1 MADAASTRDT
11 NLPAELTSFVG
22 RRAERAELKSLLA
35 DSRLVTLTGFGGVG
49 KTRLALRIAGEL
61 RRAFADGITFVSLGE
76 VNDPDW
82 LPHAVA
88 SALGI
93 EGRSTRTAPGSLVEY
108 LDSRELLLIMDN
120 CEHVVDA
127 AAMLVDTL
135 LRTCPRL
142 RVLATSREALRIRG
156 ESVHAVAPLTV
167 PASGDQTTPLHQFEA
182 VTLFVDRAKAV
193 VPEFSLT
200 EANRDAV
207 ARICRKLEGIP
218 LAVELAA
225 VRLRAMSPR
234 ELAAHQ
240 TERWELLTQGS
251 RTAPDRQRTMAA
263 CIDWSFDLC
272 TEAEQDV
279 WARVAVFAG
288 GFEHDAAEAVCAGRE
303 DTSEPL
309 ADLALALVEKSI
321 LTAQDVGD
329 HMRYRMLP
337 PLRERGLRR
346 LRQLGELTAVRRRHR
361 DFYVDL
367 AERVHDE
374 WVTPA
379 QVDWIKRLRREEGN
393 MSAALEF
400 CELEPG
406 EAEPGLRMG
415 AHLLEF
421 GLADGLFRPGR
432 LWFTRLLPHAPEPS
446 LTRALALRT
455 AAYWT
460 VMQGDLDS
468 AAELIEE
475 GEAIADRIG
484 EPAKTHMKL
493 VRAFLTMFRG
503 DMAGATALYDEALAG
518 FRALGDKAQA
528 AHALAHAALAHT
540 FIGDIERA
548 LARHEEC
555 LAITEPAGE
564 SWYRSYSLWI
574 AGLATW
580 AAGDVAKALEL
591 ERECL
596 ELKRAMNEK
605 LGIGLVLEAIAWI
618 IAGEQ
623 PERATALLGAAQNQ
637 WDSTETSTA
646 ALPGLFAFHVR
657 CEAFLREKLGVEGY
671 ERAWRTGTVLSADDA
686 VDYARDDSRSDA
698 PKAKP
703 KKDAAGPDAIE
714 VLTHRE
720 KQIAGLVAQ
729 GLTNRDIAT
738 QLVISKRT
746 AETHVEH
753 ILTKLGFT
761 SRHQITAWM
770 AEQQTPQGTSV
781 NR

>member
-22 RRAERAELKSLLA
+22 RRAERAELKSLLT

-61 RRAFADGITFVSLGE
+61 RRAFADGVTFVSLGE

-108 LDSRELLLIMDN
+108 LASRELLLIMDN

-142 RVLATSREALRIRG
+142 RVLATSRAALRIRG
-156 ESVHAVAPLTV
+156 ESVHAVAPLTI
-167 PASGDQTTPLHQFEA
+167 PANGDQTTPLHQFEA
-182 VTLFVDRAKAV
+182 VTLFIDRAKAV

-200 EANRDAV
+200 QANRDAV
-207 ARICRKLEGIP
+207 ARICRKLEGVP

-225 VRLRAMSPR
+225 VRLRAMTPQ
-234 ELAAHQ
+234 ELAANL

-279 WARVAVFAG
+279 WTRVAVFAG

-321 LTAQDVGD
+321 LTAHDVGD

-346 LRQLGELTAVRRRHR
+346 LRQLGELATVRRRHR
-361 DFYVDL
+361 DFFVAL
-367 AERVHDE
+367 AERAHTE
-374 WVTPA
+374 WVSNE
-379 QVDWIKRLRREEGN
+379 QVAWINRLRREEAN
-393 MSAALEF
+393 MSAALAF
-400 CELEPG
+400 CELQPG

-415 AHLLEF
+415 ANTLEF
-421 GLADGLFRPGR
+421 GLADGIFRPGR
-432 LWFTRLLPHAPEPS
+432 LWFARLLPNAPQPT

-455 AAYWT
+455 AAYWA
-460 VMQGDLDS
+460 VMQADLG
-468 AAELIEE
+468 AAGELVDE

-484 EPAKTHMKL
+484 EPAKSLLKQ
-493 VRAFLTMFRG
+493 VRAFLEMFSG
-503 DMAGATALYDEALAG
+503 DIGKAIALYEESLAG
-518 FRALGDKAQA
+518 FRALGDTAET
-528 AHALAHAALAHT
+528 AHTLAHASLAYT
-540 FIGDIERA
+540 LKGDIERA
-548 LARHEEC
+548 LACNEEC

-564 SWYRSYSLWI
+564 CWYRSYSLWI
-574 AGLATW
+574 AGLAKW
-580 AAGDVAKALEL
+580 SVGDVAGAMDMQRQSL
-591 ERECL
+591 R
-596 ELKRAMNEK
+596 LKRLMNEK
-605 LGIGLVLEAIAWI
+605 IGLGLGFEAIAWM
-618 IAGEQ
+618 IAPEQ
-623 PERATALLGAAQNQ
+623 PERATVLLGAAQNQ
-637 WDSTETSTA
+637 WEATETSTA
-646 ALPGLFAFHVR
+646 ALPGLFSFHER
-657 CEAFLREKLGVEGY
+657 CEGLLRDKLGADGFTQ
-671 ERAWRTGTVLSADDA
+671 AWRRGIALSTEEAVRNALDESRADA
-686 VDYARDDSRSDA
+686 SQPRPGRG
-698 PKAKP
+698 
-703 KKDAAGPDAIE
+703 DAAAPG
-714 VLTHRE
+714 VLTRRE

-729 GLTNRDIAT
+729 GLTNGDIAT

-770 AEQQTPQGTSV
+770 AEEHTARGVSV
-781 NR
+781 TR